1 MNVNLIFD
9 NNINLGLNCLKSTEP
24 RRGNSWLFTSKS
36 EVDPGTYFIEV
47 CLDKFDTYWYIFLLS
62 EVSSETVFLK
72 KVFNSSQM
80 FLLVCSNSFLS
91 TSFCLFVSFCYSR
104 KKVWT
109 FLQKILLYFTKER
122 FKPLE
127 KVFPFF
133 LIRASTSFFCFL

>member
-1 MNVNLIFD
+1 MLIWFLT
-9 NNINLGLNCLKSTEP
+9 IILTWGSTVSSLQSHNEETVDSLP
-24 RRGNSWLFTSKS
+24 LSSK
-36 EVDPGTYFIEV
+36 EILELIEV
-47 CLDKFDTYWYIFLLS
+47 CFDKFDTYWYVFLLS